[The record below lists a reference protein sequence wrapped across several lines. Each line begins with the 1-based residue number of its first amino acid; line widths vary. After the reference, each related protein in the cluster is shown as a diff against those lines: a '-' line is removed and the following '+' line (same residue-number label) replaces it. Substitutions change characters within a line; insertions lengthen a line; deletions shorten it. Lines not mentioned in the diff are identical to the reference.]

1 MSGKR
6 TLWAWIV
13 GGWLLGCSN
22 PSIPTEKGERWL
34 PEPERLPPPEAFDWL
49 VTGADTTDTTL
60 EQWVARLRSARLLWQ
75 RGRLV
80 GADPYSMFG
89 IIKDV
94 AIDKEGRVV
103 VLDFSYQEI
112 RLFDRSGTFVTTVGR
127 QGEGPGEFVQ
137 AGQLQLADNDTL
149 YVYDNSRIMFL
160 VYKKRKDNTYQFH
173 RNFVLSK
180 YSSDHFCI
188 TQNRLFVYGTF
199 YTFTQGG
206 PLFLEFDLQ
215 GTIVWDFDV
224 DGYYTT
230 SDAFIYSTLITATI
244 DCNKEFVAVSYRH
257 HPIIDIYQ
265 TSNRNKI
272 YNMKI
277 KYIFF
282 IPKIYNNS
290 KRKSITT
297 FIPSS
302 FIHKYNYT
310 GKIDSYPSMLFL
322 DHDILLY
329 QFIRY
334 EGEKGEVVRSYPL
347 AYLID
352 VRRQK
357 ARRLDLRSFPFARV
371 LAIRDTVLVGQRW
384 DLLQAEVP
392 HIAYYV
398 IPQAESQKAVL

>member
-6 TLWAWIV
+6 TLWVWIV

-22 PSIPTEKGERWL
+22 SSIEKGERWL

-80 GADPYSMFG
+80 GADPHSMFG

-137 AGQLQLADNDTL
+137 AGHLWFADNDTL

-160 VYKKRKDNTYQFH
+160 VYEKQEDNTYQFY

-199 YTFTQGG
+199 HTFTQGG

-215 GTIVWDFDV
+215 GNIVWDFNI

-230 SDAFIYSTLITATI
+230 SNNFVYSTITTATI
-244 DCNKEFVAVSYRH
+244 DCNEELVAVSYLH
-257 HPIIDIYQ
+257 YPIIDIY
-265 TSNRNKI
+265 TIYSRNKI
-272 YNMKI
+272 YNI
-277 KYIFF
+277 QLNDIF
-282 IPKIYNNS
+282 ITPQIYNP
-290 KRKSITT
+290 KRKSITN

-302 FIHKYNYT
+302 FIRKYIYT

-322 DHDILLY
+322 DQDILLY

-334 EGEKGEVVRSYPL
+334 EGKNGEIVRSYPL

-352 VRRQK
+352 IRRRK
-357 ARRLDLRSFPFARV
+357 ARRLALRSFPFAKV
-371 LAIRDTVLVGQRW
+371 LAFRDTVLVGQRW